1 MGREF
6 SDFSNAENVP
16 SMQVD
21 GLGIVLESYT
31 EMMTTLEWKIC
42 SIVDRKLDVF
52 TSHLKYCLSFLRL
65 C

>member
-6 SDFSNAENVP
+6 SDFLNVGNVP
-16 SMQVD
+16 SMRVD
-21 GLGIVLESYT
+21 GRGIVLESYMD
-31 EMMTTLEWKIC
+31 MMNTLGWKIC

-52 TSHLKYCLSFLRL
+52 TSHLKYCQLFLLL